1 MPAAISVDELVQ
13 EDAVSQDAKCSAA
26 PGRSLERIANLAAQV
41 FAAPLSA
48 ITLAGSGGRHYFDD
62 RAFSALAIQQ
72 KEPFV
77 VLDPLGDA
85 RFRNHPLVTGKP
97 GIRFYIA
104 VPLVSPIGRVF
115 GTLSVA
121 DTQVRLYV
129 LPAQRAALKDLAAIA
144 AFELEPHG
152 RKL

>member
-1 MPAAISVDELVQ
+1 MAAAISVDELIQ
-13 EDAVSQDAKCSAA
+13 EEFVSQNVKRSAA
-26 PGRSLERIANLAAQV
+26 AQRSLDCIASLAAQV
-41 FAAPLSA
+41 FAAPFSA
-48 ITLAGSGGRHYFDD
+48 ITLAGSGGRHFFDD

-97 GIRFYIA
+97 GIRFYMA
-104 VPLVSPIGRVF
+104 VPLVSRIGRVF

-144 AFELEPHG
+144 AFELEQHG
-152 RKL
+152 R